1 MPSHGWLID
10 LYVREDFL
18 ALWFRLR
25 SGELLCL
32 TDSFP
37 YRFYAWGNP
46 SALRHL
52 EKTLR
57 PYLRNTAWTR
67 RIEFWSGKP
76 ISVLELEIRSLEKL
90 PQVQRLLATCPEG
103 LTLYNCDLSIPQ
115 YYAYEKGLF
124 PLCSCEIEWER
135 GSLKTLKVLSSPW
148 DPDGDLPEL
157 KVLEIGLTGHP
168 QISLDRGN
176 SLQILQ
182 EGVSFEIEASDIP
195 GLLRKLNQ
203 CLIRLD
209 PDLILSRHGDARIFP
224 LLWKWAQKEKVPLG
238 LDRDP
243 RPPLRAKIGQGRSY
257 FSYGQVLYQS
267 TAFPLYGRLHIDQ
280 ENSFFYKE
288 AGLEGI
294 FFLSRL
300 TKLPVQTLA
309 RATPG
314 TAITSMQLDRAVRKR
329 ILIPWKKGRPET
341 FKTAWDLLVA
351 DKGGLVFQPPIGLKE
366 RVAEIDFVSMY
377 PSIMVRHNISPET
390 MLCRCCPEP
399 VVPEAGTNICRKR
412 EGLVPQTLRPILKLR
427 DELKHRIKTGHPKG
441 PLYKSMRQA
450 LKWILVTCFG
460 YMGYK
465 NARFGCI
472 EAHEAIT
479 AFGRE
484 KLLQAKEC
492 AEEQGFQVLHGLT
505 DSLWIQAEGLD
516 ETKVEDLLIAI
527 RERTGLDISLEGIYD
542 WIIFLPSKVRA
553 SRPVANRYFG
563 LFQDGTVKI
572 RGITCCCHDSPPFIK
587 NAQKDLLLTLS
598 AAKDRAHLE
607 QQVPSVLER
616 LEEYVLSL
624 RDGQV
629 PSRDLIIHRRLS
641 QTLEE
646 YKVNTASVL
655 ALQQLE
661 AVGITLYPGQRVGYV
676 LRDTASASSSE
687 AGVLPA
693 PFLDGGESYDRKKY
707 LDLLLRAAAEVLVS
721 FGLNLK
727 DLEFKFG
734 SGPPSQTTARRGRRC
749 HDHLGREAFKGLQ
762 RAIKLLR

>member
-1 MPSHGWLID
+1 MIAKGWLID
-10 LYVREDFL
+10 LYVRENFL

-37 YRFYAWGNP
+37 YRFYARGNP

-57 PYLRNTAWTR
+57 HYLRNTAWTR

-76 ISVLELEIRSLEKL
+76 ISVLELEIRSLENL

-148 DPDGDLPEL
+148 DPDADLPEL

-176 SLQILQ
+176 SIQILQ
-182 EGVSFEIEASDIP
+182 EGVSFEVEASDIP

-243 RPPLRAKIGQGRSY
+243 RPPLRSKIGQGRSY

-294 FFLSRL
+294 LFLSRL

-351 DKGGLVFQPPIGLKE
+351 DKGGLLFQPPIGLRE
-366 RVAEIDFVSMY
+366 GVAEIDFVSMY

-427 DELKHRIKTGHPKG
+427 DELKHRIKAGHPKG

-484 KLLQAKEC
+484 KLLLAKEC
-492 AEEQGFQVLHGLT
+492 VEEKGFQVLHGLT
-505 DSLWIQAEGLD
+505 DSLWIQGPSLTAEKIKGLLS
-516 ETKVEDLLIAI
+516 EIEMRCGLAI
-527 RERTGLDISLEGIYD
+527 DLEGIYD
-542 WIIFLPSKVRA
+542 WIIFLPSRVRA

-572 RGITCCCHDSPPFIK
+572 RGIACCCQDSPPFIK

-598 AAKDRAHLE
+598 AAKDREHLE
-607 QQVPSVLER
+607 QQVPRVLER
-616 LEEYVLSL
+616 LAEYVLSL

-646 YKVNTASVL
+646 YKVNTSSVL

-676 LRDTASASSSE
+676 LCDPASAFSSE
-687 AGVLPA
+687 ASVFPA

-734 SGPPSQTTARRGRRC
+734 YSSKVT
-749 HDHLGREAFKGLQ
+749 
-762 RAIKLLR
+762 